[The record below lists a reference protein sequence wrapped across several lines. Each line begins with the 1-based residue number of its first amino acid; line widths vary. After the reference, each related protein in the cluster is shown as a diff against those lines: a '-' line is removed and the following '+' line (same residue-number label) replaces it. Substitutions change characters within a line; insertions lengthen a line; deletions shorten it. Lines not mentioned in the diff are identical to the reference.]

1 MSTANLSNHRKEVVE
16 AAAQI
21 VATGIMT
28 KSLHGNVSMRVPG
41 EDAFLLTAGG
51 SLANMQPENIAL
63 FKLDGTLIEGTVAPV
78 GAEIIQMHGIVYRK
92 RADVQSVVHTHSPFA
107 TGFAVAGKAIP
118 GAYEALVRNGM
129 VDGVPLAK
137 YGPRGSDESVNN
149 IAAVLDEFESAG
161 LKGLLL
167 ENHGV
172 LVFADSLG
180 GAVRANVTVEEAA
193 EICLYAYS
201 LGGPKEIPAHMIK
214 ATRERAAEFAAAGSF
229 TAESPR
235 N

>member
-1 MSTANLSNHRKEVVE
+1 MTTANMSNYRKEVVE
-16 AAAQI
+16 AAGQI
-21 VATGIMT
+21 VASGIMT

-63 FKLDGTLIEGTVAPV
+63 FRLDGTLIEGTVQPV
-78 GAEIIQMHGIVYRK
+78 GAEIIQMHAVVYRK
-92 RADVQSVVHTHSPFA
+92 RDDMQSVIHTHSPFA
-107 TGFAVAGKAIP
+107 TGFAVAGKPIP
-118 GAYEALVRNGM
+118 GAYEALVRAGM

-149 IAAVLDEFESAG
+149 IAAVLDEHEG
-161 LKGLLL
+161 IKGLLL

-172 LVFADSLG
+172 LVFGDSLG
-180 GAVRANVTVEEAA
+180 TALRANMTVEEAA
-193 EICLYAYS
+193 EICLYAYGV
-201 LGGPKEIPAHMIK
+201 GGPKLIPSHLVK

-229 TAESPR
+229 TSEEPKA
-235 N
+235 

>member
-1 MSTANLSNHRKEVVE
+1 MTTANLSNYRKEVVE

-21 VATGIMT
+21 VASGIMT

-41 EDAFLLTAGG
+41 QDAFLLTAGG

-63 FKLDGTLIEGTVAPV
+63 FQLDGTLIEGTVAPV
-78 GAEIIQMHGIVYRK
+78 GAEIIQMHGVVYRK
-92 RADVQSVVHTHSPFA
+92 RADMNSVVHTHSPFA
-107 TGFAVAGKAIP
+107 TGFAVAGKSIP

-129 VDGVPLAK
+129 VDGVPLAA

-149 IAAVLDEFESAG
+149 IAAVLDAHEG
-161 LKGLLL
+161 IKGLLL

-172 LVFADSLG
+172 LVFGESTG

-193 EICLYAYS
+193 EICLYAYG
-201 LGGPKEIPAHMIK
+201 LGGPKEIPAHMVK
-214 ATRERAAEFAAAGSF
+214 ATRERAAKFAAAGSF
-229 TAESPR
+229 TADGPKT
-235 N
+235 

>member
-1 MSTANLSNHRKEVVE
+1 MTTANLSNYRKEVIE

-21 VATGIMT
+21 VASGIMT

-107 TGFAVAGKAIP
+107 TGFAVAGKPIP

-149 IAAVLDEFESAG
+149 IAAVLDEHEG
-161 LKGLLL
+161 TGIKGLLL

-172 LVFADSLG
+172 LVFAESTG
-180 GAVRANVTVEEAA
+180 GAVRANMTVEEAA
-193 EICLYAYS
+193 EICLYAYG
-201 LGGPKEIPAHMIK
+201 LGGPKAIPAHMIK

-229 TAESPR
+229 TAEAPR